1 MAQIRELL
9 SESTGPAAGLRH
21 AVSRAGERLSRKDD
35 ARLSDAHLWIGG
47 HIGSALK
54 NIATSLSVY
63 EVPLNPAERRTL
75 QGLSLSQLNFAVA
88 QASQASS
95 ARSLVRLV
103 EDLPSASSLSW
114 TAWCRCKTSLDA
126 VSGAA
131 MGYRWL
137 VIVTYRR
144 LKPR

>member
-1 MAQIRELL
+1 MVQIRELL
-9 SESTGPAAGLRH
+9 SESTSPAAGLLL
-21 AVSRAGERLSRKDD
+21 AESRAGGRLSRKD
-35 ARLSDAHLWIGG
+35 ARLSDARLWIGG
-47 HIGSALK
+47 HIVSALK
-54 NIATSLSVY
+54 YIATSLSVY
-63 EVPLNPAERRTL
+63 EVPLKPAERRTL

-103 EDLPSASSLSW
+103 EVLPSASSFSW

-131 MGYRWL
+131 MGCS
-137 VIVTYRR
+137 
-144 LKPR
+144 